1 MSRGKFIAAADRSNG
16 ERARLSRDRVL
27 ETALRIAD
35 RDGLETLSMRNLAA
49 ELGVKAMSLYNHVAN
64 KDAIID
70 GIVDR
75 VVTEIELPPRSTDWK
90 EAMRRRAH
98 SAHRV
103 LLRHRWATGAIVS
116 RVNAGPGMLRYV
128 DATVGCLHD
137 AGFSY
142 EMADHIWNAMDSYIY
157 GFTLQELN
165 FPFRP
170 DEHAS
175 AAREFL
181 PQIAPGEYPD
191 FVALARLVAEEK
203 HTGVH
208 DFAFGLN
215 LILDGLERHRGGSPQ

>member
-1 MSRGKFIAAADRSNG
+1 MSRGTFIGAADTSDGVRG
-16 ERARLSRDRVL
+16 RLSTDRVL

-70 GIVDR
+70 GIVDW

-90 EAMRRRAH
+90 TAMRRRAH

-103 LLRHRWATGAIVS
+103 LLQHRWATGAIVS

-128 DATVGCLHD
+128 DATVGCLYD

-142 EMADHIWNAMDSYIY
+142 EMADHIWNAMDSHIY

-165 FPFRP
+165 FPFQP
-170 DEHAS
+170 DEHAGT
-175 AAREFL
+175 AREFL
-181 PQIAPGEYPD
+181 PQIPSGEYPD
-191 FVALARLVAEEK
+191 FVALARLVAEGK
-203 HTGVH
+203 HAGVH

-215 LILDGLERHRGGSPQ
+215 LILDGLERYRGDAS